1 MKFDDIIKNRYSVR
15 SYSETPVEEEK
26 ISAVLEA
33 GRLAPTAKNSQPQ
46 MIYILKS
53 KQAKEKIKE
62 LTSCHFNAPVIMI
75 ICGRKERE
83 CIVATSGK
91 SFMETD
97 VAIVQTHMMLKA
109 TELGLG
115 TCWVGRINPP
125 DVSRAYNL
133 PSDVVPYG
141 LLVVGYPS
149 KDSVPNERHFK
160 RLEVSEFV
168 KEL

>member
-15 SYSETPVEEEK
+15 SYSSAPVEEEK
-26 ISAVLEA
+26 IQAVLEA

-46 MIYILKS
+46 MIYLLS
-53 KQAKEKIKE
+53 SAEAKEKIKA

-75 ICGRKERE
+75 ICGKKERE
-83 CIVATSGK
+83 CIVATSDK

-115 TCWVGRINPP
+115 SCWVGRINPP
-125 DVSRAYNL
+125 EVSKAYNL
-133 PSDVVPYG
+133 PDNIVVYG
-141 LLVVGYPS
+141 LLIMGYPS
-149 KDSVPNERHFK
+149 EDSVPSERHYD
-160 RLEVSEFV
+160 RLSVSDFV

>member
-15 SYSETPVEEEK
+15 SYSSTPVEEEK
-26 ISAVLEA
+26 IQAVLEA

-53 KQAKEKIKE
+53 PEAKEKIKE
-62 LTSCHFNAPVIMI
+62 LTRSHFDAPVVMIM
-75 ICGRKERE
+75 CGKKERE
-83 CIVATSGK
+83 CIVSMSGK

-115 TCWVGRINPP
+115 SCWVGRINPP
-125 DVSRAYNL
+125 DVVKAYNL
-133 PSDVVPYG
+133 PDNVLPYA
-141 LLVVGYPS
+141 LLIMGYPS
-149 KDSVPNERHFK
+149 EDSVPNERHFD
-160 RLEVSEFV
+160 RLSIEEFV
-168 KEL
+168 EEL